1 MARPTAT
8 VRRLALGTRLR
19 LTELG
24 RQPVTLAMLVLL
36 PPAVIETYGVGV
48 EAFPQLPG
56 LGTDP
61 ATAGRMAGTLFS
73 VAFLAGLVGLF
84 QVISARRGDERLALA
99 GFPRWAMLVARLVTM
114 AVVAVAGT
122 LAAFAVFSYHVDV
135 AAPVIAIGVLVLA
148 GLVYGLLGIV
158 IGTILPRE
166 LEGSLVLV
174 FVADID
180 NALSSGL
187 FSLDTA
193 LVEYAPLYH
202 ANKLFRAAVLDGTLA
217 IEHLWPTL
225 TILAV
230 FAVVAFAAYATSTSN
245 RVARLVGRWTP

>member
-1 MARPTAT
+1 MAQSTAT
-8 VRRLALGTRLR
+8 LRRLALGTRLR
-19 LTELG
+19 LAELG
-24 RQPVTLAMLVLL
+24 RQPVTLALLVLL
-36 PPAVIETYGVGV
+36 PPVVIETYGVGV

-61 ATAGRMAGTLFS
+61 ATAGRMAGALFS

-114 AVVAVAGT
+114 AVLTVAGA
-122 LAAFAVFSYHVDV
+122 LAAFVVFTYHVDV
-135 AAPVIAIGVLVLA
+135 AAPAIAIGVLILA

-158 IGTILPRE
+158 IGTLLPRE

-174 FVADID
+174 FLADVD

-187 FSLDTA
+187 FAIDATI
-193 LVEYAPLYH
+193 VELAPLYH
-202 ANKLFRAAVLDGTLA
+202 ANKLFKAAVLDGTLA
-217 IEHLWPTL
+217 TEHLWPTVGHL
-225 TILAV
+225 GM
-230 FAVVAFAAYATSTSN
+230 FAAVAFVAYATSTGD
-245 RVARLVGRWTP
+245 RLAGVVGRWKP